1 MARLLGMFDL
11 YIMLYSVILIE
22 LSRMSRGRVSSPQRC
37 WRTGNRSFARDNS
50 HHRYTKRIK
59 LWDYDSFVSI
69 YKYNPLYQPPFSRLI
84 ASSQVDREFRCE
96 CQKTKI
102 KIKSRE
108 TIPYRYILS
117 RRLSSGTF
125 DTFRAHHVG
134 ARSRR
139 HQSKVIEVLTT

>member
-1 MARLLGMFDL
+1 MARLLRMFNL
-11 YIMLYSVILIE
+11 YIMLSSVILIE
-22 LSRMSRGRVSSPQRC
+22 LSRLSRGRVLSPQRC

-50 HHRYTKRIK
+50 HNRIRNVSK
-59 LWDYDSFVSI
+59 LWIYDSFVSI

-102 KIKSRE
+102 KIRAHRY
-108 TIPYRYILS
+108 IPYRDILS